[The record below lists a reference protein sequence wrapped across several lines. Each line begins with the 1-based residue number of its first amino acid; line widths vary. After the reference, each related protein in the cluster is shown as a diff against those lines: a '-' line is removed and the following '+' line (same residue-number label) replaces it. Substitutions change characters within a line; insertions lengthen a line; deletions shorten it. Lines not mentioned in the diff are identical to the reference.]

1 MIPVCAGC
9 HTFGNSIFS
18 MTARES
24 LGYIG
29 PGRFIQVILTVLQLG
44 FTETFE
50 HIDHLLTL
58 YIMLLCVSR
67 CADKGLGTQKS
78 STRLL
83 Y

>member
-1 MIPVCAGC
+1 
-9 HTFGNSIFS
+9 
-18 MTARES
+18 MTARKS

-58 YIMLLCVSR
+58 YIMLLSVSR
-67 CADKGLGTQKS
+67 CADEGFGTQKS

>member
-1 MIPVCAGC
+1 MI
-9 HTFGNSIFS
+9 
-18 MTARES
+18 ARES

-29 PGRFIQVILTVLQLG
+29 PGRFILVILTVLQLG

-50 HIDHLLTL
+50 YIDHLLTL
-58 YIMLLCVSR
+58 YIMLLSVSR
-67 CADKGLGTQKS
+67 CADEGFGTQKS